1 MSHSYDPDIILN
13 KILSGKI
20 DKLPVL
26 PTSVNNVLELLNSSD
41 SKYEDIVAAIDPTLA
56 ARFLQASNTAFYGRH
71 IDSIQ
76 YAVRILGYSTMRG
89 IVLSVSIL
97 NVFDKKE
104 ITPLFN
110 YEKFE
115 RQAQLCAFNATTLAQ
130 LCKYEHPDKAYSVG
144 LLHNIGKLLIA
155 AELQEEYKKINELT
169 KKGGISS
176 SEAEKRVLGH
186 SHSELGAAVMKHYE
200 LPSDIVQAVRYHD
213 MDTLGNIPR
222 DEEDLFELCLITR
235 EAVEITDRLKLQGHS
250 VITEIVKE
258 REKIVNNIRDGIE
271 QTSRQLF
278 ESPRQQVLPVLLLQA
293 SSILINI
300 LRNSYKF
307 RVREIVK

>member
-13 KILSGKI
+13 KTLSDKI
-20 DKLPVL
+20 EKLPAL
-26 PTSVNNVLELLNSSD
+26 PTSINNILELLNKLD
-41 SKYEDIVAAIDPTLA
+41 SEYEDIVAAIDPTLA
-56 ARFLQASNTAFYGRH
+56 ARFLQASNAAFYGRH

-76 YAVRILGYSTMRG
+76 YAVRVLGYSTMRG
-89 IVLSVSIL
+89 IVLSVSLL
-97 NVFDKKE
+97 NVFEKKQ

-155 AELQEEYKKINELT
+155 AELQEGYKKINELT
-169 KKGGISS
+169 KKGGMSS

-200 LPSDIVQAVRYHD
+200 LPSDIVQAVWYHD

-222 DEEDLFELCLITR
+222 DDEDLFELCLITR
-235 EAVEITDRLKLQGHS
+235 EAVEITDRLKLPGHS
-250 VITEIVKE
+250 VITEIVQE
-258 REKIVNNIRDGIE
+258 QENIADDIRDGIE
-271 QTSRQLF
+271 QTSRHLL
-278 ESPRQQVLPVLLLQA
+278 ESPRKQVLPELLLQA
-293 SSILINI
+293 SSVLINI
-300 LRNSYKF
+300 LRNRYKF
-307 RVREIVK
+307 RVRDVAG